1 MENGRMVVVA
11 GGVGG
16 IGSKIVD
23 RFLANG
29 GMIFAIDAIKR
40 DEQPEDLAPASVFPR
55 FSRGQ
60 FHERTDACRRWRQ
73 NQALKARDGVL
84 AVAGEPTT

>member
-40 DEQPEDLAPASVFPR
+40 DEQPEDLVGPVFFLASPEANFM
-55 FSRGQ
+55 SGQ
-60 FHERTDACRRWRQ
+60 M
-73 NQALKARDGVL
+73 LVVDG
-84 AVAGEPTT
+84 GKIKH